1 MPRCSLS
8 HLSDHVVEQ
17 HLRALLARDRHI
29 TAALLAHLAEFDA
42 RRLYLPAGYAS
53 LWAWCVGELHLS
65 EDAAAKRIHA
75 ARAAREFPAIFE
87 MVADGRLHLSAV
99 SLLAPHLTAQNAGTL
114 LAAATHKS
122 KSDVQLLLASHAPRP
137 DVPTRIAPL
146 LAAPAS
152 TQHAPGHVGVLE
164 LEHAP
169 GHVAPPAPV
178 APPKVTPLAPQRFAL
193 QVTIPESTRDKLQ
206 YAQELLGHVL
216 DPRDVAGLLDRALD
230 ALIREQEKQ
239 KLAACSRPR
248 PRRSHANG
256 RYVPAEIKREVH
268 RRDGGRCTFVG
279 DSGHRCESRTRL
291 EFDHVEPVARG
302 GQTTT
307 ANLRLRC
314 RAHNQYEAERRF
326 GKGFMESKRR
336 EATEAQAADDAMQRD
351 VISALRT
358 LGCRAE
364 DARAIARRPEVR
376 GATTLEER
384 LRRALKL
391 LAPPNA
397 RKLAPEPLAASRA

>member
-1 MPRCSLS
+1 MPRRSLS

-17 HLRALLARDRHI
+17 HLRALVARDRHI

-42 RRLYLPAGYAS
+42 RKLYLPAGYAS

-99 SLLAPHLTAQNAGTL
+99 SLLAPHLTPENVTGL
-114 LAAATHKS
+114 LAVATHKS

-248 PRRSHANG
+248 PRRSHANR
-256 RYVPAEIKREVH
+256 RYVPAEIKRDVY
-268 RRDGGRCTFVG
+268 RRDGGRCTFV
-279 DSGHRCESRTRL
+279 SENGHRCESRTRL
-291 EFDHVEPVARG
+291 EFDHIEPVACG
-302 GQTTT
+302 GQTTA

-326 GKGFMESKRR
+326 GTGFME
-336 EATEAQAADDAMQRD
+336 
-351 VISALRT
+351 
-358 LGCRAE
+358 
-364 DARAIARRPEVR
+364 ARRRKVA
-376 GATTLEER
+376 GA
-384 LRRALKL
+384 
-391 LAPPNA
+391 
-397 RKLAPEPLAASRA
+397 